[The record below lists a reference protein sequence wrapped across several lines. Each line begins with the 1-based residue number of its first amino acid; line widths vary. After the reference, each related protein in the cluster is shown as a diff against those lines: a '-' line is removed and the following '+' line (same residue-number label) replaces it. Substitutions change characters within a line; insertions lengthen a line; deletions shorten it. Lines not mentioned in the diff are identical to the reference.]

1 MQTPSDAE
9 LIAQAVDRGSED
21 AFRLLYRRHSPRLYQ
36 LHLRLAGGDVADA
49 EDLLQETWIRAARLL
64 RSFRRLEPL
73 PPWLRGV
80 GVNVAREWL
89 RRKRREEGRM
99 SGTDPDDLATAI
111 EVPAGFV
118 DLEAAIAALP
128 AGYRAV
134 LVLHDVEGFTHAEI
148 ARQLGLA
155 VGTSKSQL
163 FAARRAV
170 RHRLERNQEPEDTHV
185 QS

>member
-1 MQTPSDAE
+1 
-9 LIAQAVDRGSED
+9 
-21 AFRLLYRRHSPRLYQ
+21 
-36 LHLRLAGGDVADA
+36 
-49 EDLLQETWIRAARLL
+49 
-64 RSFRRLEPL
+64 
-73 PPWLRGV
+73 
-80 GVNVAREWL
+80 
-89 RRKRREEGRM
+89 
-99 SGTDPDDLATAI
+99 
-111 EVPAGFV
+111 VPAGLV